1 MIEYCARLPPRKT
14 KTTKEPGNRGSGSA
28 FLEQSLLYGMG
39 KNVAF
44 SNASLVGLY
53 DPLAHHQ
60 WELKKSGF
68 TTTRTKFHP

>member
-53 DPLAHHQ
+53 DP
-60 WELKKSGF
+60 
-68 TTTRTKFHP
+68 